1 MMTESSSHSFQNI
14 VVVGGG
20 IAGLATV
27 LEIERLA
34 PRAQVTLFDSSTRLG
49 GVLASEQISGFT
61 IETSA
66 DMFTVEP
73 TTALDLVRRLGR
85 EGCSASVTDSL
96 RCW

>member
-1 MMTESSSHSFQNI
+1 MPQPFQQV

-27 LEIERLA
+27 LEVERLA
-34 PRAQVTLFDSSTRLG
+34 PRARVTLLESGTRVG
-49 GVLASEQISGFT
+49 GVLASQLHKGFT

-73 TTALDLVRRLGR
+73 STALDLVRQH
-85 EGCSASVTDSL
+85 EAS
-96 RCW
+96 R